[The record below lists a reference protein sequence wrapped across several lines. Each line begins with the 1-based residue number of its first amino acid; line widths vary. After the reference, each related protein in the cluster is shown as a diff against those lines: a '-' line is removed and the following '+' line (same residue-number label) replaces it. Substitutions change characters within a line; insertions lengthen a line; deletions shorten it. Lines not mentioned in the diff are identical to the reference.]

1 MANNYFYKM
10 ANNRRRQN
18 QIAMIKI
25 GGVEYID
32 QAIMQH
38 NIDDYFK
45 NLMGQEGEHKFETK

>member
-1 MANNYFYKM
+1 M